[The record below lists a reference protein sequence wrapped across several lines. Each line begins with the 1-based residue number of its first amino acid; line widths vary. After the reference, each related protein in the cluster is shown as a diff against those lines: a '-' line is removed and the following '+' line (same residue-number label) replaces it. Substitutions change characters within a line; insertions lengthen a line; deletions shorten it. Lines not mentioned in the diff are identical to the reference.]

1 MAKSIKKLYR
11 YCSAL
16 EVRNF
21 LLQGYI
27 EPLHLD
33 YISLTENST
42 PNKRFD
48 VSDPKW
54 SYVITFNAEYIF
66 NQGGYSVEYTKD
78 FFLANPVVLEHIS
91 GYKFYGKYQKKEFRA
106 EYKNYDVFVDAMI
119 EKCKLENE
127 VLVKSLICE
136 KGMILSIDKFITGGQ
151 KIKVV

>member
-54 SYVITFNAEYIF
+54 SYVITFNAECIF
-66 NQGGYSVEYTKD
+66 DQGGYSVEYTKD
-78 FFLANPVVLEHIS
+78 FFLNNPVVLEHIS
-91 GYKFYGKYQKKEFRA
+91 GYKFVGKQKKEFRVD
-106 EYKNYDVFVDAMI
+106 YPNYLSFVEAMI
-119 EKCKLENE
+119 LKCKQENE
-127 VLVKSLICE
+127 VLVKSLTCE